1 MFHLF
6 IPCLN
11 PKIAI
16 CREMVFMNAYFSQS
30 FSYPAIQCG
39 LKSITLWVHL
49 TLHQR
54 VSFLIPWVCQ
64 TLWCVFIFMSRF
76 GLRLI
81 HGDCCVLPFPDHTIF
96 KQIFFFMFTVQ
107 LGRQSTLE
115 SLAIFYLLLN
125 YL

>member
-6 IPCLN
+6 IPYLN

-30 FSYPAIQCG
+30 FYYPGIQCG

-54 VSFLIPWVCQ
+54 VLFLIPWVCQ
-64 TLWCVFIFMSRF
+64 TVLYVFIFISRF
-76 GLRLI
+76 GFRLI
-81 HGDCCVLPFPDHTIF
+81 HGNCCVLPFPDLTIF
-96 KQIFFFMFTVQ
+96 KQFFFMFTVV
-107 LGRQSTLE
+107 LGRQSILE
-115 SLAIFYLLLN
+115 SVAVFILF
-125 YL
+125 